1 MSLFKMKYIILCK
14 QNAINCVLILGLPS
28 KTTLKKTYILMY
40 MNRQQRSL
48 PVLAQIR
55 CGILVIHIETGR
67 SGMIIITVFGE

>member
-14 QNAINCVLILGLPS
+14 QNGINGVLGLPS

-48 PVLAQIR
+48 LAQIR
-55 CGILVIHIETGR
+55 CGILVIGTSH
-67 SGMIIITVFGE
+67 